1 MEGAWVGASRT
12 VHFERFAGGNQE
24 RFWIFDFGF
33 WKEARKNGALEC
45 LGTLTRRARAQAREE
60 LVRQARL
67 VFPRSSTSPTRERG
81 RNWCVWLVNGACM
94 VRLVFPCLRAGLVCS
109 GSARDS

>member
-67 VFPRSSTSPTRERG
+67 VFPRSYTNPTRERG
-81 RNWCVWLVNGACM
+81 REE
-94 VRLVFPCLRAGLVCS
+94 LVCLVS
-109 GSARDS
+109 ERCVHGAVGFPLLARRVGVFWLGAR